1 MKKKESFLPVFFF
14 FLFLSILLLGLSKTG
29 FLTGIESVLGEVT
42 RPINR
47 AFFGVFGGLSHF
59 GEDTKEINLKEENQ
73 ALLKKLIDQENLE
86 KENQALR
93 DQFQTTSPS
102 SKKLLSAE
110 IVGAPGFIPGVSDP
124 ENLII
129 DKGLKNNLYV
139 GQAVVFEDNL
149 VGKIVRLSAKFSV
162 VDIIT
167 SKSFSL
173 TGKTLETGAMGV
185 TKGQGEGEIILDNV
199 LLSEN
204 LKTGDVVLTKGEL
217 NFEGKGIPA
226 NLIIGK
232 ILSVEK
238 KPSALFQ
245 RANVKTL
252 LNYSKL
258 STVFV
263 VTP

>member
-1 MKKKESFLPVFFF
+1 MKKKENFLPAF
-14 FLFLSILLLGLSKTG
+14 FLFLFLSVLLLGLSKTG
-29 FLTGIESVLGEVT
+29 FLTGIESILGEVAS
-42 RPINR
+42 PIGKT
-47 AFFGVFGGLSHF
+47 FSGVFRGISHL
-59 GEDTKEINLKEENQ
+59 GENTNEINLKEENQ
-73 ALLKKLIDQENLE
+73 ALFKKLIDQENLE

-93 DQFQTTSPS
+93 DQFQTTNPS

-129 DKGLKNNLYV
+129 DKGLKDNLYV
-139 GQAVVFEDNL
+139 GQAVVFKDNL

-162 VDIIT
+162 VDTIT

-173 TGKTLETGAMGV
+173 TGKTLETGAMGI
-185 TKGQGEGEIILDNV
+185 TKGQGEGEIIFDNV

-204 LKTGDVVLTKGEL
+204 LKTGDILLTKGEL
-217 NFEGKGIPA
+217 DSEGKGIPA

-258 STVFV
+258 STIFV
-263 VTP
+263 ITP